1 MAHNLPSFKVFLF
14 SPQVFHQNYGGMS
27 VIFGDQVEIYITNW
41 NHTYIPIDIF
51 ESNVPI
57 VQNSM
62 YYEAEK
68 KKYEFSLGGN
78 INFAG
83 RHHFLDA
90 LLCGTTP
97 TNETLDREL
106 STYSEICWPFVG
118 TAFNAN
124 LSGPQKELLI
134 WHWKPGNSMH
144 CIQELMQHYEAYE
157 SSGVFHK
164 IPPFITPIIKSTPN
178 LKAPPFC
185 QTFQLACSKCFVPKV
200 NHLTKSNLINR
211 VLWLEVPPKLTI
223 LSLLTNI
230 LSTYQAD
237 CYQVMAEKFPIISFM
252 VHTVSWCCYW
262 SYLGCL
268 VGNAVCCDKFK
279 KYVMSLSLHHYE

>member
-41 NHTYIPIDIF
+41 NHIYIPIDIF

-178 LKAPPFC
+178 LKAPPFVKL
-185 QTFQLACSKCFVPKV
+185 FNWLALNALC
-200 NHLTKSNLINR
+200 LKSII
-211 VLWLEVPPKLTI
+211 W
-223 LSLLTNI
+223 LSLTW
-230 LSTYQAD
+230 STGCSGWRFLQSWQFCLYW
-237 CYQVMAEKFPIISFM
+237 PIFCQ
-252 VHTVSWCCYW
+252 HTRQIAIRLWQRS
-262 SYLGCL
+262 SP
-268 VGNAVCCDKFK
+268 
-279 KYVMSLSLHHYE
+279 